1 MDNTK
6 IAKRVKSWIIKVLK
20 SGNKVPKKVVVE
32 EEVVVSWD
40 ELPTDIRAEW
50 LRREKIQIE
59 IDVTKSRDQEN

>member
-40 ELPTDIRAEW
+40 ELPPDIRAEF
-50 LRREKIQIE
+50 LRHEKSQIE
-59 IDVTKSRDQEN
+59 TNVTKSHDR